1 MQRTCIVSDSHA
13 TAFSVLAIAKDSKVN
28 TIELSQGNS
37 LDDGRRKGAEQQQDK
52 GDEEEDGKRS
62 RWPQH
67 DERLGMRPCI
77 ALAKTTAAMAVL

>member
-1 MQRTCIVSDSHA
+1 
-13 TAFSVLAIAKDSKVN
+13 
-28 TIELSQGNS
+28 